1 MSNYEEYKTDHYT
14 PGFNTEIESDDFEP
28 GLDENIVRRLSAIKN
43 EPEWVLDFRL
53 KAFEHLQKIRNV
65 MKVGFLHYFVILL

>member
-1 MSNYEEYKTDHYT
+1 MSNYEEYKTDNYT

-53 KAFEHLQKIRNV
+53 KAFEHLQK
-65 MKVGFLHYFVILL
+65 MKLVTKWVVVTRR